1 MGANHIR
8 SQTLGVSVGNPL
20 SLWPTLTTRNPQAF
34 DTIDW
39 AVYAARQHGIR
50 IQMPLTDN
58 YNYYHGGKF
67 VFLNWSGIDI
77 QLNPSNPYG
86 VV

>member
-1 MGANHIR
+1 MNIVRELGGSTIR

-39 AVYAARQHGIR
+39 AVYEAGQHGLR
-50 IQMPLTDN
+50 IQMPLVDN
-58 YNYYHGGKF
+58 YDYYH
-67 VFLNWSGIDI
+67 VC
-77 QLNPSNPYG
+77 
-86 VV
+86 